1 LIKERKLLRVA
12 GMPRGLPDILVGFE
26 HYAIFNQKMS
36 KIGKSPK
43 AENDKKFCPKVVGV
57 SKNGQK

>member
-1 LIKERKLLRVA
+1 MRFLIKK
-12 GMPRGLPDILVGFE
+12 MP
-26 HYAIFNQKMS
+26 

-43 AENDKKFCPKVVGV
+43 AENGKKFCPKVVGV

>member
-1 LIKERKLLRVA
+1 
-12 GMPRGLPDILVGFE
+12 
-26 HYAIFNQKMS
+26 MS

>member
-1 LIKERKLLRVA
+1 LIKERKLRVL
-12 GMPRGLPDILVGFE
+12 GVPGSFGHFIGFE

-43 AENDKKFCPKVVGV
+43 AENDKKFCSKVVGV